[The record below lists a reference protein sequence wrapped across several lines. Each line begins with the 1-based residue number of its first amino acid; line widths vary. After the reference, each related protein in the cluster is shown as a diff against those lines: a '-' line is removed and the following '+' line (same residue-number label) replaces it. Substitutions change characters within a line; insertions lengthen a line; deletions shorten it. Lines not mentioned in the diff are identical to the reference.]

1 MAIKQDLQEIKA
13 RIETVNTLGRS
24 NLLEKG
30 IKLPEGT
37 STYEIMQSIADVSS
51 GAKSYAD
58 AIYEYYNID
67 KVAYP
72 YLAVAI
78 LDTGKTRLIWSKEP
92 LVLAESRAYYHKTAD
107 KTYGLVGETE
117 ASVVF
122 GWLKGAISQGGTGSQ
137 ANWHLTDGTWFA
149 NYPIEETDTIK
160 CYLL

>member
-1 MAIKQDLQEIKA
+1 MASANDLKQQI
-13 RIETVNTLGRS
+13 VNANALGRT
-24 NLLEKG
+24 NLAEKG
-30 IKLPEGT
+30 VELPET
-37 STYEIMQSIADVSS
+37 ATTYEIMQGIKEVSG

-72 YLAVAI
+72 CLAVAI
-78 LDTGKTRLIWSKEP
+78 LDAGKTRLIWSKEP

-107 KTYGLVGETE
+107 RTNGLVGETE

-160 CYLL
+160 YYPL